1 MSSFGYAAVLLL
13 MIAESA
19 CIPVPSEVVMLF
31 GGALAATGRLQIV
44 AVIALGWAGNVIGSY
59 IAWGVGRTGG
69 RAAVSRWGRYVW
81 LKEHDLDAAE
91 RWFARHG
98 QAAVFL
104 GRLLPVARTF
114 ISLPAGMADM
124 PPLRFGL
131 YTLAGCLPWT
141 AALAAAGYALGS
153 SWSKLLRW
161 FSGATD
167 VLAVL
172 AGLLVLAGVLAVVRR
187 RRREARVVEGGP
199 PPGQA
204 PSPAAPTSRSGR

>member
-1 MSSFGYAAVLLL
+1 MSSFGYAAVVLL

-31 GGALAATGRLQIV
+31 GGALAATGRLELV
-44 AVIALGWAGNVIGSY
+44 AVITLGWAGNVIGSY

-69 RAAVSRWGRYVW
+69 RAVVSRWGRYVW
-81 LKEHDLDAAE
+81 LREHDLQTAE

-98 QAAVFL
+98 QVAVFF
-104 GRLLPVARTF
+104 GRLLPVVRTF
-114 ISLPAGMADM
+114 ISLPAGMAEM

-141 AALAAAGYALGS
+141 AALAIAGYALGS
-153 SWSKLLRW
+153 SWSELLRW

-172 AGLLVLAGVLAVVRR
+172 AALLVVAGVLAVIRR
-187 RRREARVVEGGP
+187 RRREARAVQGSP
-199 PPGQA
+199 SPGQA
-204 PSPAAPTSRSGR
+204 PSPAAPTSRSAR